1 MEWRSK
7 AKSLP
12 ANGEPGN
19 QTPLYE
25 GQVDLTFVV
34 SDKQPWGYGFFSE
47 QVNKQLE
54 RVSTHQSLLHVAMKA
69 VRNPVTNYYMF
80 SWCKPL
86 WMPVRNY
93 IDLGTYLDTDAWAEI
108 SNAGHIRS
116 VTYRRGS
123 LTGEVINEPTA
134 IEISA
139 CFDFAAAMAADAAEI
154 PPCQEATPLL

>member
-7 AKSLP
+7 AKSLT

-19 QTPLYE
+19 ETPLYE

-34 SDKQPWGYGFFSE
+34 SDKQPWGYGFFPE
-47 QVNKQLE
+47 QVNKQPE

-93 IDLGTYLDTDAWAEI
+93 IDLGSTYTWTLMH
-108 SNAGHIRS
+108 GLRS
-116 VTYRRGS
+116 RTQVTFARS
-123 LTGEVINEPTA
+123 HTA
-134 IEISA
+134 VA
-139 CFDFAAAMAADAAEI
+139 
-154 PPCQEATPLL
+154 L